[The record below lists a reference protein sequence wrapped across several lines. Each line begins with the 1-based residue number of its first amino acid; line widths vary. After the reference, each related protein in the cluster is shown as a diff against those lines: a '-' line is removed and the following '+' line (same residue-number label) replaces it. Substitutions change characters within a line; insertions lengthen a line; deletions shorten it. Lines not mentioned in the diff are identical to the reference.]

1 MRISRRQL
9 GLLIE
14 NYLLQETRQAR
25 QWIQN
30 SVPAEEQQDYLDAYN
45 RGVTILSDL
54 SWIKKVRGGEPV
66 ADIVGDVISFRMDDS
81 QTKLLANGFPT
92 DLTKRN
98 YPTVGELR
106 RALAVINTDLDMSRN
121 QDISIETSSP
131 NIDVIGNIGP
141 WTILLPKTKE
151 GSTAC
156 DISGK
161 DTTWCTTKT
170 RGQNLFYNYAKDDL
184 FLYYV
189 MDYSRTPDD
198 PYKSQDRACVENND
212 SRLSVGIIR
221 GEITLEGEDGGVS
234 VDAANKGLYPEDL
247 ESALGQYHD
256 QVINL
261 IKTNFDSHQSHPG
274 REKFRQAAQN
284 IVIMRD
290 AVRDLT
296 PPAKA
301 DFLGEVSYSTSMT
314 PEVVV
319 YLFNF
324 ANEPIR
330 TKDYNTDDWF
340 LEHESKGRII
350 ENIFL
355 NEPSASIPVR
365 LRKSLI
371 VELTK
376 KLGEEGLYAYQ
387 DARGWYVGTAASEL
401 LNSQK
406 EVKSYLD
413 LLLEYSNSR
422 SYDTT
427 FGDPIEQILESYL
440 RKLDLSDP
448 EVYQITLSFIP
459 NARSTNSIVPIVKN
473 ESIEESVLEDILI
486 NTPLLQNKDKMSH
499 VAYEL
504 LNARALAI
512 QQVMAERK
520 FGNGLSAEFLQKHAR
535 RLTNDFKDR
544 MSLTKLLFQE
554 NLPKSLFDEIFDYVD
569 TIVKTPRTPEQ
580 QRNYIVV
587 LKDMLRHPFMPD
599 DVINEYSNDPEFHE
613 PLLSRVW
620 STNTTNPE
628 VVEKILETTKD
639 PIPPYFH
646 DILANSNMTKRTYEI
661 LINLLDEG
669 LADMQELGAVGM
681 FEFNLDPPH
690 SAEDV
695 RRCFEHAYAAGLAK
709 LRERRAEFEI

>member
-1 MRISRRQL
+1 MRITRRQL

-54 SWIKKVRGGEPV
+54 SWIKKTRGGEPV

-106 RALAVINTDLDMSRN
+106 RALAVINTDLDTPRN
-121 QDISIETSSP
+121 QAISVESSNP
-131 NIDVIGNIGP
+131 NVDVIGRVGP
-141 WTILLPKTKE
+141 WTVLFPKTKE

-198 PYKSQDRACVENND
+198 PYKNQDNACVENND
-212 SRLSVGIIR
+212 SRLSIGIIR
-221 GEITLEGEDGGVS
+221 GEITLEGSDGGVS

-247 ESALGQYHD
+247 EKALGQYHD
-256 QVINL
+256 QIINL
-261 IKTNFDSHQSHPG
+261 IKTNFDSHQSHPA

-290 AVRDLT
+290 AIKDLT
-296 PPAKA
+296 PVAKA
-301 DFLGEVSYSTSMT
+301 DFLEGVSSSTNMT
-314 PEVVV
+314 SEVVV

-324 ANEPIR
+324 ANESFRSKEPNDI
-330 TKDYNTDDWF
+330 F
-340 LEHESKGRII
+340 LEIESKAMII

-355 NEPSASIPVR
+355 NEPSAGIPVR
-365 LRKSLI
+365 LRKTLI
-371 VELTK
+371 LELTK
-376 KLGEEGLYAYQ
+376 DLGTKGLWGLE
-387 DARGWYVGTAASEL
+387 DTRGWLTGTAASEL
-401 LNSQK
+401 LMTQK
-406 EVKSYLD
+406 EVKSYLE
-413 LLLEYSNSR
+413 LLLEYKNNQL
-422 SYDTT
+422 YNAN
-427 FGDPIEQILESYL
+427 FGDPIDQIIEGFL
-440 RKLDLSDP
+440 RYIDLNDAAIR
-448 EVYQITLSFIP
+448 EIVL
-459 NARSTNSIVPIVKN
+459 NIVPALSNTRAMGVIVRN
-473 ESIEESVLEDILI
+473 ENIEESVLEGILMT
-486 NTPLLQNKDKMSH
+486 TPLLQNKNRMSE

-504 LNARALAI
+504 LSARALSI
-512 QQVMAERK
+512 QQIMHGK
-520 FGNGLSAEFLQKHAR
+520 SFGTGLSPEFLQKHAKK
-535 RLTNDFKDR
+535 LTNDFKDR
-544 MSLTKLLFQE
+544 MSLRQLILQE
-554 NLPKSLFDEIFDYVD
+554 NLPKSLFDEIFAYVD
-569 TIVKTPRTPEQ
+569 AIVKSPRTPEQ
-580 QRNYIVV
+580 RRNYVIV

-613 PLLSRVW
+613 PLLSRIW
-620 STNTTNPE
+620 SPRTTNPE
-628 VVEKILETTKD
+628 LVEKILETTKD
-639 PIPPYFH
+639 PISPSFYE
-646 DILANSNMTKRTYEI
+646 ILANTDMTNRTYEI

-681 FEFNLDPPH
+681 FELDLDPPH

-709 LRERRAEFEI
+709 LRERRAEFET

>member
-1 MRISRRQL
+1 MRITRRQL

-54 SWIKKVRGGEPV
+54 SWIKKTRGGEPV

-106 RALAVINTDLDMSRN
+106 RALAVINTDLDTPRN
-121 QDISIETSSP
+121 QAISVESSNP
-131 NIDVIGNIGP
+131 NVDVIGRVGP
-141 WTILLPKTKE
+141 WTVLLPKTKE

-198 PYKSQDRACVENND
+198 PYKNQDNACVENND
-212 SRLSVGIIR
+212 SRLSIGIIR
-221 GEITLEGEDGGVS
+221 GEITLEGSDGGVS

-247 ESALGQYHD
+247 EKALGQYHD
-256 QVINL
+256 QIINL
-261 IKTNFDSHQSHPG
+261 IKTNFDSHQSHPA

-290 AVRDLT
+290 AIKDLT
-296 PPAKA
+296 PVAKA
-301 DFLGEVSYSTSMT
+301 DFLEGVSSSTNMT
-314 PEVVV
+314 SEVVV

-324 ANEPIR
+324 ANESFRSKEPNDI
-330 TKDYNTDDWF
+330 F
-340 LEHESKGRII
+340 LEIESKAMII

-355 NEPSASIPVR
+355 NEPSAGIPVR
-365 LRKSLI
+365 LRKTLI
-371 VELTK
+371 LELTK
-376 KLGEEGLYAYQ
+376 DLGTKGLWGLE
-387 DARGWYVGTAASEL
+387 DTRGWLTGTAASEL
-401 LNSQK
+401 LMTQK
-406 EVKSYLD
+406 EVKSYLE
-413 LLLEYSNSR
+413 LLLEYKNNQL
-422 SYDTT
+422 YNAN
-427 FGDPIEQILESYL
+427 FGDPIDQIIEGFL
-440 RKLDLSDP
+440 RYIDLNDAAIR
-448 EVYQITLSFIP
+448 EIVL
-459 NARSTNSIVPIVKN
+459 NIVPALSNTRAMGVIVRN
-473 ESIEESVLEDILI
+473 ENIEESVLEGILMT
-486 NTPLLQNKDKMSH
+486 TPLLQNKNRMSE

-504 LNARALAI
+504 LSSRSLSI
-512 QQVMAERK
+512 QQIMHGK
-520 FGNGLSAEFLQKHAR
+520 SFGTGLSPEFLQKHAKK
-535 RLTNDFKDR
+535 LTNDFKDR
-544 MSLTKLLFQE
+544 MSLRQLILQE
-554 NLPKSLFDEIFDYVD
+554 NLPKSLFDEIFAYVD
-569 TIVKTPRTPEQ
+569 AIVKSPRTPEQ
-580 QRNYIVV
+580 RRNYVIV

-613 PLLSRVW
+613 PLLSRIW
-620 STNTTNPE
+620 SPRTTNPE
-628 VVEKILETTKD
+628 LVEKILETTKD
-639 PIPPYFH
+639 PISPSFYE
-646 DILANSNMTKRTYEI
+646 ILANTDMTNRTYEI

-681 FEFNLDPPH
+681 FELDLDPPH

-709 LRERRAEFEI
+709 LRERRAEFET

>member
-1 MRISRRQL
+1 MRITRRQL

-54 SWIKKVRGGEPV
+54 SWIKKTRGGEPV

-106 RALAVINTDLDMSRN
+106 RALAVINTDLDTPRN
-121 QDISIETSSP
+121 QAISVESSNP
-131 NIDVIGNIGP
+131 NVDVIGRVGP
-141 WTILLPKTKE
+141 WTVLFPKTKE

-198 PYKSQDRACVENND
+198 PYKNQDNACVENND
-212 SRLSVGIIR
+212 SRLSIGIIR
-221 GEITLEGEDGGVS
+221 GEITLEGSDGGVS

-247 ESALGQYHD
+247 EKALGQYHD
-256 QVINL
+256 QIINL
-261 IKTNFDSHQSHPG
+261 IKTNFDSHQSHPA

-290 AVRDLT
+290 AVKDLT
-296 PPAKA
+296 PVAKA
-301 DFLGEVSYSTSMT
+301 DFLEGVSSSTNMT
-314 PEVVV
+314 SEVVV

-324 ANEPIR
+324 ANEPFR
-330 TKDYNTDDWF
+330 SKEPDDIF
-340 LEHESKGRII
+340 LEIESKGMII

-355 NEPSASIPVR
+355 NEPSAGIPVR
-365 LRKSLI
+365 LRKTLI
-371 VELTK
+371 LELTK
-376 KLGEEGLYAYQ
+376 DLGTKGLWGLE
-387 DARGWYVGTAASEL
+387 DTRGWLTGTAASEL
-401 LNSQK
+401 LMTQK
-406 EVKSYLD
+406 EVKSYLE
-413 LLLEYSNSR
+413 LLLEYKNNQL
-422 SYDTT
+422 YNAN
-427 FGDPIEQILESYL
+427 FGDPIDQIIEGFL
-440 RKLDLSDP
+440 RYIDLNDAAIR
-448 EVYQITLSFIP
+448 EIVL
-459 NARSTNSIVPIVKN
+459 NIVPALSNTRAMGVIVRN
-473 ESIEESVLEDILI
+473 ENIEESVLEGILMT
-486 NTPLLQNKDKMSH
+486 TPLLQNKNRMSE

-504 LNARALAI
+504 LSSRSLSI
-512 QQVMAERK
+512 QQIMHGK
-520 FGNGLSAEFLQKHAR
+520 SFGTGLSPEFLQKHAKK
-535 RLTNDFKDR
+535 LTNDFKDR
-544 MSLTKLLFQE
+544 MSLRQLILQE
-554 NLPKSLFDEIFDYVD
+554 NLPKSLFDEIFAYVD
-569 TIVKTPRTPEQ
+569 AIVKSPQTPEQ
-580 QRNYIVV
+580 RRNYVIV

-613 PLLSRVW
+613 PLLSRIW
-620 STNTTNPE
+620 SPRTTNPE
-628 VVEKILETTKD
+628 LVEKILESLKD
-639 PIPPYFH
+639 PISPSFYE
-646 DILANSNMTKRTYEI
+646 ILANTDMTNRTYEI

-681 FEFNLDPPH
+681 FELDLDPPH

>member
-1 MRISRRQL
+1 MRITRRQL

-54 SWIKKVRGGEPV
+54 SWIKKTRGGEPV

-106 RALAVINTDLDMSRN
+106 RALAVINTDLDTPRN
-121 QDISIETSSP
+121 QAISVESSNP
-131 NIDVIGNIGP
+131 NVDVIGRVGP
-141 WTILLPKTKE
+141 WTVLFPKTKE

-198 PYKSQDRACVENND
+198 PYKNQDNACVENND
-212 SRLSVGIIR
+212 SRLSIGIIR
-221 GEITLEGEDGGVS
+221 GEITLEGSDGGVS

-247 ESALGQYHD
+247 EKALGQYHD
-256 QVINL
+256 QIINL
-261 IKTNFDSHQSHPG
+261 IKTNFDSHQSHPA

-290 AVRDLT
+290 AIKDLT
-296 PPAKA
+296 PVAKA
-301 DFLGEVSYSTSMT
+301 DFLEGVSSSTSMT
-314 PEVVV
+314 SEVVV

-324 ANEPIR
+324 ANESFRSKEP
-330 TKDYNTDDWF
+330 DDIF
-340 LEHESKGRII
+340 LEIESKAMII

-355 NEPSASIPVR
+355 NEPSAGIPVR
-365 LRKSLI
+365 LRKTLI
-371 VELTK
+371 LELTK
-376 KLGEEGLYAYQ
+376 DLGTKGLWGLE
-387 DARGWYVGTAASEL
+387 DTRGWLTGTAASEL
-401 LNSQK
+401 LMTQK
-406 EVKSYLD
+406 EVKSYLE
-413 LLLEYSNSR
+413 LLLEYKNNQL
-422 SYDTT
+422 YNAN
-427 FGDPIEQILESYL
+427 FGDPIDQIIEGFL
-440 RKLDLSDP
+440 RYIDLNDAAIR
-448 EVYQITLSFIP
+448 EIVL
-459 NARSTNSIVPIVKN
+459 NIVPALSNTRAMGVIVRN
-473 ESIEESVLEDILI
+473 ENIEESVLEGILMT
-486 NTPLLQNKDKMSH
+486 TPLLQNKNRMSE

-504 LNARALAI
+504 LSSRSLSI
-512 QQVMAERK
+512 QQIMHGK
-520 FGNGLSAEFLQKHAR
+520 SFGTGLSPEFLQKHAKK
-535 RLTNDFKDR
+535 LTNDFKDR
-544 MSLTKLLFQE
+544 MSLRQLILQE
-554 NLPKSLFDEIFDYVD
+554 NLPKSLFDEIFAYVD
-569 TIVKTPRTPEQ
+569 AIVKSPRTPEQ
-580 QRNYIVV
+580 RRNYVIV

-613 PLLSRVW
+613 PLLSRIW
-620 STNTTNPE
+620 SPRTTNPE
-628 VVEKILETTKD
+628 LVEKILETTKD
-639 PIPPYFH
+639 PISPSFYE
-646 DILANSNMTKRTYEI
+646 ILANTDMTNRTYEI

-681 FEFNLDPPH
+681 FELDLDPPH

-709 LRERRAEFEI
+709 LRERRAEFET